1 MQSITIGK
9 NQAGQRFDKFL
20 HKYLPNADNGFLYKM
35 LRKKNITLNGQKADG
50 KEILAEGD
58 IVKFFFSDET
68 FSKFSRQSIQQG
80 QATSIATIQSIRNYE
95 KAYRILKNITV
106 LYEDEHIV
114 ALNKPVGV
122 LTQKA
127 TDEDLSLNE
136 WLIGYLLH
144 TGGIAVEELHTFR
157 PSVCNRLDRNT
168 SGLVLCGKSLKGS
181 QYLSRIIKEHTLR
194 KFYYTI
200 CEGIVSEEILLEGY
214 LKKDE
219 KTNTVTIFS
228 NKVQDSDYIKTIF
241 TPLKTGVCES
251 KQLQATLLS
260 VELFTGKTHQIRA
273 HLQSIGHSII
283 GDRKYGS
290 ANNKK
295 TEAFGL
301 KNQLLHAHHVIFPES
316 EEFPALSGITIT
328 APCPKQFMNIANVLH
343 FQDILT

>member
-20 HKYLPNADNGFLYKM
+20 HKYLPNAGSGFLYKM
-35 LRKKNITLNGQKADG
+35 LRKKNITLNGKKADG

-58 IVKFFFSDET
+58 VVKCFFAEETFVKFSGT
-68 FSKFSRQSIQQG
+68 GMSSTTST
-80 QATSIATIQSIRNYE
+80 QAFVQTLHPITKDYE
-95 KAYRILKNITV
+95 KAYQTLKNITV

-144 TGGIAVEELHTFR
+144 TGGIAVEDLHTFR

-214 LKKDE
+214 LKKDK
-219 KTNTVTIFS
+219 KTNTVTVS
-228 NKVQDSDYIKTIF
+228 RDKSADSDYVKTIF
-241 TPLKTGVCES
+241 TPLKTGICEVE
-251 KQLQATLLS
+251 KLQATLLS

-283 GDRKYGS
+283 G
-290 ANNKK
+290 
-295 TEAFGL
+295 
-301 KNQLLHAHHVIFPES
+301 
-316 EEFPALSGITIT
+316 
-328 APCPKQFMNIANVLH
+328 VLH
-343 FQDILT
+343 NIPVRP